1 MSLFV
6 KQLHYLFS
14 VPRAH
19 NLFPFFSVALHL
31 LRCCFQSNCNWM
43 FHHRSRRVWTLK
55 KLVGAAK
62 LQKSAVATVMLHE
75 QRCSSDALG
84 VGHGYKGRDFCHTF
98 CIVCGILEASAEY
111 VLLFPRDLACTFFFY
126 CIVNADGP
134 NLGWH
139 VVRYIVKAVV
149 RGSVVMNVECSLAC
163 ASFRSALSRTGSERL
178 SWKLSWMPL
187 RGYASSLLQPCLSLM
202 VLTYQQWECLFQF
215 MQYCLHLSSGAHW
228 PLTYCWHFN

>member
-1 MSLFV
+1 MNAKETGGCS
-6 KQLHYLFS
+6 KTS
-14 VPRAH
+14 EISR
-19 NLFPFFSVALHL
+19 
-31 LRCCFQSNCNWM
+31 SN
-43 FHHRSRRVWTLK
+43 
-55 KLVGAAK
+55 
-62 LQKSAVATVMLHE
+62 
-75 QRCSSDALG
+75 SDAPWTAMLQWCPWCRAWLQRTWLLSHFLHCMWDTRGFCWVCIAFSTWLG
-84 VGHGYKGRDFCHTF
+84 LY
-98 CIVCGILEASAEY
+98 
-111 VLLFPRDLACTFFFY
+111 FFFY